1 MEFLKKWDIYGK
13 PVTFYYNTSTVH
25 KTYFGALLS
34 IISFSLMT
42 TITITSLINFLYQK
56 PSISS
61 NIVYFINKKFAQL
74 DAMAI
79 KGKLSTSEIE
89 IQEQLDTFV
98 KYFRIVLH
106 EKYYDEV
113 ETFHV
118 AKLIKTED
126 NLYEFNV
133 TMSISDVFKEK
144 EFSTLKIMTC
154 KDIDKMKEVDWAD
167 SFNET
172 TCDSNFEN
180 YFKKN
185 YISNEFLLSFDAPN
199 YTIDRKGSLRKVP
212 HQNELYFKVSKDK
225 KLSFL
230 METKYVVIE
239 DDTNIYYTNKK
250 YDAYFTMKRPIQINE
265 EKYDNDYTIEI
276 LMQNDDNDQIVLISL
291 YKYKLLDFLAKL
303 GGIMKIITFMKMT
316 GKFWSSFFYEE
327 TLYKLLVKRDNIYIS
342 QKKKL
347 LESIYKNANN
357 NNKKLNIT
365 KSDGSNVNFSININN
380 DINNN
385 KEINNNIKNYQKKTK
400 EVKYA
405 SYCSWFMNRFCKF
418 IFIDDEAKQK
428 REMLAET
435 LGLNNYLLHLDY
447 IDRQILLEQH
457 FGDINT
463 KIEEIINNNN
473 KEKENEN
480 ENDKENGII
489 DKTNLELNNE
499 TKERES
505 TLIEVPNENYL
516 DKPLTKQ

>member
-1 MEFLKKWDIYGK
+1 MMSI
-13 PVTFYYNTSTVH
+13 TV
-25 KTYFGALLS
+25 
-34 IISFSLMT
+34 
-42 TITITSLINFLYQK
+42 TSLINFLYQK

-79 KGKLSTSEIE
+79 KGKLSTSELE
-89 IQEQLDTFV
+89 IQDQLDTFV

-106 EKYYDEV
+106 EKYYDEM

-118 AKLIKTED
+118 AKLVKTQE

-144 EFSTLKIMTC
+144 EFSTLKIVTC
-154 KDIDKMKEVDWAD
+154 KDIEKMKEVFWAEP
-167 SFNET
+167 FNKT
-172 TCDSNFEN
+172 TCDPKFEN
-180 YFKKN
+180 YFNKK

-212 HQNELYFKVSKDK
+212 HQNELFFKVSKDK
-225 KLSFL
+225 KISYL

-239 DDTNIYYTNKK
+239 DDTNIYFTHKK
-250 YDAYFTMKRPIQINE
+250 YDAYFTMKRPVQINE
-265 EKYDNDYTIEI
+265 ENYNNDYTLEI

-316 GKFWSSFFYEE
+316 GKFWSSYFYEE
-327 TLYKLLVKRDNIYIS
+327 TLYKLLVKRDNIYLS

-347 LESIYKNANN
+347 LESLIYKNTNYSNNNN
-357 NNKKLNIT
+357 NNKLSIS
-365 KSDGSNVNFSININN
+365 KSDGSFNKLSFEMNNNLEINITNSS
-380 DINNN
+380 NNN
-385 KEINNNIKNYQKKTK
+385 KDFNVKNYQKKIK
-400 EVKYA
+400 EAKYA
-405 SYCSWFMNRFCKF
+405 SYSSWFMNRFCKF
-418 IFIDDEAKQK
+418 FFIDAEAKQK

-457 FGDINT
+457 YGDINK
-463 KIEEIINNNN
+463 KIEEIIIKNN
-473 KEKENEN
+473 KEKEMEKEKEKEK
-480 ENDKENGII
+480 ENDNINNI

-499 TKERES
+499 KEREGS
-505 TLIEVPNENYL
+505 LIDAPNENDL
-516 DKPLTKQ
+516 KKPFTGQ